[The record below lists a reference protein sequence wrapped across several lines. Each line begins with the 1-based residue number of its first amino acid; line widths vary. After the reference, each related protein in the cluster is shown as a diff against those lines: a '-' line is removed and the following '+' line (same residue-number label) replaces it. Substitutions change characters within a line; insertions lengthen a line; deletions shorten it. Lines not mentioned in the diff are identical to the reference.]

1 MIGFT
6 RKSGIAAIIA
16 VFVFTM
22 VFVCTDDLQASS
34 PVAIVID
41 GNRLEMNE
49 NTGLPVI
56 IDERTYVPLR
66 VISEN
71 LGAQVDWISDTQQV
85 IINTKAKSN
94 SYPVPANWDGGV
106 QIVIDGQPLTI
117 PSGYGQAYISKLDRV
132 MLPLRAVGE
141 ALGCEVKWVSDTST
155 VLINAKTDE
164 IENPVDDVDNS
175 DNTPPNLVDN
185 QLLNDLALFSTNL
198 KLSDGSVVNSSI
210 LANMDASNFSAD
222 QLNSFRVYLEQ
233 LSKYP
238 KVINLPSGET
248 VRISD
253 LSIMGPSI
261 LSASQIQDWL
271 DNETPRIQAKM
282 AASGREFVPFAD
294 LAELYIRIGEE
305 YGIRGDIAFFQA
317 VKETNYFQFTGQVT
331 PAQNNYCGLWA
342 TGSPLTGQE
351 SCNGADPR
359 YVIFEPGLHGA
370 TFVSP
375 EAGVEAHI
383 QHLYAYA
390 TKSPLPA
397 GKVIIDPRFS
407 LVSRGIAP
415 NWQQLNARWAVPG
428 TTYGQSIIFDYWCN
442 ALNR

>member
-71 LGAQVDWISDTQQV
+71 LGAKVDWINDTQQV
-85 IINTKAKSN
+85 IINTKADSN

-175 DNTPPNLVDN
+175 DNTPNLVDN
-185 QLLNDLALFSTNL
+185 QLLNDLAQFSTNL
-198 KLSDGSVVNSSI
+198 KLSDGSVINSSA
-210 LANMDASNFSAD
+210 LANMDASNFSAE
-222 QLNSFRVYLEQ
+222 QLNNFRVYLDQ
-233 LSKYP
+233 LNKYP

-248 VRISD
+248 IRISD

-261 LSASQIQDWL
+261 LSAAQIQDWL
-271 DNETPRIQAKM
+271 DNEAPRIQAKM
-282 AASGREFVPFAD
+282 EASGREFIPFPD

-331 PAQNNYCGLWA
+331 PEQNNYCGLWA

-351 SCNGADPR
+351 SYNGADPQ
-359 YVIFEPGLHGA
+359 YVMFEPGLHGA
-370 TFVSP
+370 SFVSP
-375 EAGVEAHI
+375 AAGVEAHI

>member
-85 IINTKAKSN
+85 IIYTKAKSN

-175 DNTPPNLVDN
+175 DNTPNLVDN
-185 QLLNDLALFSTNL
+185 QLLNDLAQFSTNL
-198 KLSDGSVVNSSI
+198 KLSDGSVINSSA
-210 LANMDASNFSAD
+210 LANMDASNFSAE
-222 QLNSFRVYLEQ
+222 QLNNFRVYLDQ
-233 LSKYP
+233 LNKYP

-248 VRISD
+248 IRISD

-261 LSASQIQDWL
+261 LSAAQIQDWL
-271 DNETPRIQAKM
+271 DNEAPRIQAKM

-351 SCNGADPR
+351 SGNGADPR